1 MQRTAV
7 CRRCHSAEAAQMKL
21 VTRFVIAI
29 LFVFSLAGHTLAAE
43 EIRNFHALIEIG
55 ADAKL
60 TVTETIAVNV
70 EGRQISRGIFRD
82 IPLRYED
89 EIGRIREVRLDVQSV
104 TRNGKPEN
112 YTTERS
118 SGVLRIRIG
127 DAAMLLPRGLHTYKI
142 TYETTRQIR
151 YFNDHDE
158 LYWNVT
164 GNGWDFPI
172 LQSSAEIRLPT
183 NSQATGATYYTG
195 RYGSTE
201 QAARAIQRD
210 GGNRVFIEATR
221 VLAPREGLTAV
232 VAFPK
237 GVVAPLSAAE
247 RKADWWHDNLGWMI
261 GSGGLA
267 IVLAFYLWA
276 WRRVGRD
283 PPADIMVPR
292 WTPPEGVSPALA
304 NYIEQRGFRGMG
316 WDAFS
321 AAMINLAVKGH
332 LELDQPKKTMT
343 IRRKGNKG
351 MSEDLGAGERA
362 ILSALP
368 SEGDTLTVNKANGK
382 SVQSVGRAFRQAM
395 EKEHRNQFYHA
406 NRVYLVGGIFMS
418 VVVLL
423 FVIAMG
429 SFAVE
434 SIAAVIGAVIPSTVI
449 ALFAVNLG
457 RRFRKARSLGAR
469 IWAVIVT
476 AIVGFMGLSMVGSF
490 VAMLTQIEFD
500 PRVLAVVVALAITNI
515 VFFCI
520 MGAPTPIGQKRS
532 AEIAGL
538 KQYLTLAEKDRM
550 NMQGA
555 PEMSPQ
561 HFETLLPYAV
571 ALGVEKPWSR
581 TFDAWLATALATGT
595 AAYVGPS
602 WYHGADFSSGKIG
615 SSLGNMANSLSTS
628 FTASLPTPKS
638 SSSGFSSGGGG
649 FSGGGGGGGW

>member
-1 MQRTAV
+1 MA
-7 CRRCHSAEAAQMKL
+7 
-21 VTRFVIAI
+21 RFVIAV
-29 LFVFSLAGHTLAAE
+29 LLVFGLSGYALAAE
-43 EIRNFHALIEIG
+43 EIRNFHALVEV
-55 ADAKL
+55 APDATL

-89 EIGRIREVRLDVQSV
+89 ETGRTREVKLDVQSV
-104 TRNGKPEN
+104 MRDGKHEN
-112 YTTERS
+112 YTLERD

-127 DAAMLLPRGLHTYKI
+127 HAATLLPHGLHSYEI

-151 YFNDHDE
+151 YFDDHDE

-172 LQSSAEIRLPT
+172 LKSSAEIRLPA
-183 NSQATGATYYTG
+183 SGRATDITYYTG

-201 QAARAIQRD
+201 QAARAERRD
-210 GGNRVFIEATR
+210 GGNRIFIEATR
-221 VLAPREGLTAV
+221 VLGPREGLTAV

-237 GVVAPLSAAE
+237 NMVAPLSAAE
-247 RKADWWHDNLGWMI
+247 RRADWWHDNLGWII

-283 PPADIMVPR
+283 PPAELMVPR
-292 WTPPEGVSPALA
+292 WTPPEGISPALA
-304 NYIEQRGFRGMG
+304 NYIEKRGFRGVG

-343 IRRKGNKG
+343 IRRKGNQG
-351 MSEDLGAGERA
+351 MPADLGAGERA

-368 SEGDTLTVNKANGK
+368 SEGDTLTVNKANGVT
-382 SVQSVGRAFRQAM
+382 VQAVGHTFRQAM
-395 EKEHRNQFYHA
+395 EKEHRNKFYHA
-406 NRVYLVGGIFMS
+406 NRIYLAGGILMS
-418 VVVLL
+418 VAVLL
-423 FVIAMG
+423 FVIAIG
-429 SFAVE
+429 NFTPE
-434 SIAAVIGAVIPSTVI
+434 TIAAIIGAAIPSTVI
-449 ALFAVNLG
+449 ALLAVNVG
-457 RRFRKARSLGAR
+457 RRFRRARSLGAR

-476 AIVGFMGLSMVGSF
+476 AFAGFICLSSVGGFL
-490 VAMLTQIEFD
+490 AMLMQIEFD
-500 PRVLAVVVALAITNI
+500 PRVLAVVVALAIANI
-515 VFFCI
+515 VFFFI

-581 TFDAWLATALATGT
+581 TFDAWLATALAAGA
-595 AAYVGPS
+595 AAYAGPS
-602 WYHGADFSSGKIG
+602 WYHGADFSPGKVG
-615 SSLGNMANSLSTS
+615 SNLGNMASSLSTS

-638 SSSGFSSGGGG
+638 SSSGFSGGSGGG
-649 FSGGGGGGGW
+649 FSGGGGGGGGGGGW